1 MLFPQFLFCLN
12 LISSNKYYPLQ
23 IIAYYTLDE
32 IQNAD
37 YYFYSHIA
45 LDSEKEFNEFI
56 TKIKENSYF
65 DTGLTAEYGDK
76 LLTLSTYDYWV
87 DDARLLIIAKKYSEK
102 RF

>member
-1 MLFPQFLFCLN
+1 MLKEI
-12 LISSNKYYPLQ
+12 ISSNKYYPLQ

-87 DDARLLIIAKKYSEK
+87 DYATLLIIAKKVQ
-102 RF
+102 